1 MEKVSNYFNEI
12 SETFITSYNEL
23 HAAILISGNYKI
35 NEIALIYKAFKK
47 ADELHRGSFRKSG
60 EEYIVHPLSVAKLLV
75 DYGFDYQTICAA
87 LLHDTVEDT
96 NYTIEE
102 LTKDFGYEIALLV
115 DGVTKME
122 DMNFSSKEES
132 EMETHRKI
140 LHSITVDARIIV
152 VKLADRLH
160 NMMTLESLK
169 EKSRI
174 EIATETKDFYV
185 PIARNLGIYKLKDE
199 IQDLSLFFLDNDAF
213 LEYYNLRKNI
223 KADNEQIVKMLGNR
237 AKGKLLERNINMDY
251 NFKVKNVAGIY
262 EELRRKK
269 KLDAINDLVAIRM
282 LVNTNPDCYQT
293 LGVVHEIG
301 KHNFGLLNDFISQP
315 KYNGYRSLNTNVR
328 FCGENIQARIRTHE
342 MQKINSLG
350 VVTNWTEENQRKIN
364 EMCMDLIKLDESDLD
379 TEKYLRESADKFL
392 IRKIAVNSPFGII
405 QLKEGS
411 TLKDYLDYTYS
422 NLGENDIITVND
434 LESSLDYVLQDGD
447 YITIIDNVNKVKRRG
462 SLYEKRN

>member
-1 MEKVSNYFNEI
+1 MKKVNDYFSEI
-12 SETFITSYNEL
+12 SDTFITNYNEL
-23 HAAILISGNYKI
+23 HASMLLSGNY
-35 NEIALIYKAFKK
+35 NEYEISLIYKAFKK
-47 ADELHRGSFRKSG
+47 SEELHRGNYRKSG

-75 DYGFDYQTICAA
+75 DYGFDAPTICAA

-96 NYTIEE
+96 EYTIEE
-102 LTKDFGYEIALLV
+102 LKKDFGDEIALLV

-122 DMNFSSKEES
+122 KTNFSSKEES

-160 NMMTLESLK
+160 NMMTLEALK
-169 EKSRI
+169 EKSRL
-174 EIATETKDFYV
+174 EIANETKDFYV

-213 LEYYNLRKNI
+213 LEYYDLRQKI
-223 KADNEQIVKMLGNR
+223 KGNNEEIVHMLGDR
-237 AKGKLLERNINMDY
+237 AKNKLLDRNIGMDY

-262 EELRRKK
+262 EELRRKE
-269 KLDAINDLVAIRM
+269 KLDCINDLVAIRM
-282 LVNTNPDCYQT
+282 LVNTNADCYQT

-328 FCGENIQARIRTHE
+328 FCGENIQARIRTYA
-342 MQKINSLG
+342 MQRVNSLG

-364 EMCMDLIKLDESDLD
+364 EMCMDLIKLDESDLETKD
-379 TEKYLRESADKFL
+379 YLRESANKFL
-392 IRKIAVNSPFGII
+392 IRKIAVNSPYGII

-411 TLKDYLDYTYS
+411 TLKDYLDYTNSKLEENEVIAVNDVAS
-422 NLGENDIITVND
+422 NLNYI
-434 LESSLDYVLQDGD
+434 LQDGD
-447 YITIIDNVNKVKRRG
+447 YINIIKKVNKIKRRG

>member
-12 SETFITSYNEL
+12 SDTFITSYNEL
-23 HAAILISGNYKI
+23 RIALLLSGNYKSE
-35 NEIALIYKAFKK
+35 EIALIYKAFKK
-47 ADELHRGSFRKSG
+47 ADELHRGNYRKSG

-75 DYGFDYQTICAA
+75 DYGFDYSTICAA

-96 NYTIEE
+96 DYTIEE
-102 LTKDFGYEIALLV
+102 LKEDFGEEIALLV

-122 DMNFSSKEES
+122 KTNFSSKEES

-160 NMMTLESLK
+160 NMMTLEALK
-169 EKSRI
+169 EKSRL
-174 EIATETKDFYV
+174 EISNETKDFYV

-213 LEYYNLRKNI
+213 LEYYDLRKKI
-223 KADNEQIVKMLGNR
+223 KNDNQEIVQMLGDR
-237 AKGKLLERNINMDY
+237 TKRKLLERNVNMDY

-269 KLDAINDLVAIRM
+269 KLDCINDLVAIRM
-282 LVNTNPDCYQT
+282 LVNTNADCYQT

-301 KHNFGLLNDFISQP
+301 KHNFGLLSDFISTP

-328 FCGENIQARIRTHE
+328 FCGENIQARIRTFD
-342 MQKINSLG
+342 MQRVNSLG

-364 EMCMDLIKLDESDLD
+364 EMCMDLIKIDESDLETKD
-379 TEKYLRESADKFL
+379 YLRESADKFL

-411 TLKDYLDYTYS
+411 TLKDYLDYTNS
-422 NLGENDIITVND
+422 SLVENEAITVND
-434 LESSLDYVLQDGD
+434 LNSNLNYVLQDGD
-447 YITIIDNVNKVKRRG
+447 YINIIKNVSKIKRKG